1 MLIYITIIV
10 PNLLRS
16 SAILSFCSYM
26 GMTETILEDLGS
38 LIIMYLFN
46 VNAISVPN
54 PLADTDYFLYG
65 LFFLKSHCVLCNN
78 VKTYPKHLLKIV
90 ITHFSCKFFH
100 LCIGDVCGVKTSALQ
115 IFP

>member
-1 MLIYITIIV
+1 MLAYITIIV

-26 GMTETILEDLGS
+26 GMTETILKDLGS

-54 PLADTDYFLYG
+54 HYG
-65 LFFLKSHCVLCNN
+65 LTRNELLFFYLFPFSKLVVL
-78 VKTYPKHLLKIV
+78 IV
-90 ITHFSCKFFH
+90 R
-100 LCIGDVCGVKTSALQ
+100 VENY
-115 IFP
+115 